1 MKDTKKRSDVFEIL
15 CPCCQ
20 SALWIDPVNR
30 EVIQFERGQKKKG
43 SLEEL
48 LIKEKEK
55 KAGFERKFQATA
67 ELEKKRRKKVKEKFE
82 KAFTEIDQEE

>member
-1 MKDTKKRSDVFEIL
+1 MKVTKEKSDVFEIL

-20 SALWIDPVNR
+20 STLWIDPVNR
-30 EVIQFERGQKKKG
+30 EVIQFERGHKKKG

-48 LIKEKEK
+48 FMKEKEK

-67 ELEKKRRKKVKEKFE
+67 EMEKKRKKKVKEKFE
-82 KAFTEIDQEE
+82 KAFTEIDKED

>member
-1 MKDTKKRSDVFEIL
+1 MEDTKKRSDVFEIL

-20 SALWIDPVNR
+20 SAIWIDPVNR